1 MTPVVY
7 WNLLRGVINR
17 AKPQQ
22 GRPEIQEQKER

>member
-7 WNLLRGVINR
+7 WNLLRGVISP